1 MTCSYQ
7 GYYRELC
14 PVIIG
19 HTRGRERLLAF
30 QFGGESKSGL
40 PRAGAWKCLDL
51 ALVKDPTTRDG
62 PWHEGSGHSKQQ
74 TCVEDVDFDINIHV
88 RKRR

>member
-1 MTCSYQ
+1 
-7 GYYRELC
+7 
-14 PVIIG
+14 VIIG